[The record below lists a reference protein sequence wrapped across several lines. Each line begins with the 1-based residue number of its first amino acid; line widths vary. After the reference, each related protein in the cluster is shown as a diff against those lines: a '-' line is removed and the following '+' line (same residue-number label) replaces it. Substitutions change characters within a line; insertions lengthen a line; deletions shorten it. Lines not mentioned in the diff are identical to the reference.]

1 MGESDSKAPPAVLEV
16 SVSARTRG
24 FTLIELVITIAV
36 GSVVVA
42 FMAMFIVMP
51 MNAYT
56 AQTRR
61 AALVDESDS
70 ALRFMAR
77 DLRSA
82 LPNSVRTATDGG
94 SVTAIEL
101 LATADGARY
110 QDNGPVA
117 NPALALDFTAAD
129 GAFATTVPFTQ
140 LTLPWTSNTYYLSI
154 YNVGVPG
161 ANAYQSLNVITPAGT
176 TIAITSGASAN
187 QNLVVLNPPFKFAYG
202 SPEKR
207 VYLVSGPVSYLCD
220 TSAGTL
226 TRYMGYTIQSA
237 EPTSAATLAAAGAA
251 SGLIA
256 SNVAACNFVYSAGT
270 AQRNALA
277 TLQIE
282 ITQSGESVQLVNEVQ
297 VVNAP

>member
-1 MGESDSKAPPAVLEV
+1 M
-16 SVSARTRG
+16 RG

-42 FMAMFIVMP
+42 FMALFIVMP

-61 AALVDESDS
+61 ATLVDASDS

-82 LPNSVRTATDGG
+82 LPNSVRVTTSG
-94 SVTAIEL
+94 SVTALEL

-110 QDNGPVA
+110 QDGGPVS
-117 NPALALDFTAAD
+117 NPALVLDFTAPD

-140 LTLPWTSNTYYLSI
+140 LTLPWSSSAYYLSI

-161 ANAYQSLNVITPAGT
+161 ANAYQMTNVITPAGT
-176 TIAITSGASAN
+176 TITISAGAAAN
-187 QNLVVLNPPFKFAYG
+187 QNLVTLNPPFQFAFG

-220 TSAGTL
+220 TAAGTL
-226 TRYMGYTIQSA
+226 TRYSGYAIVSVQPA
-237 EPTSAATLAAAGAA
+237 SAATLAAAGAA
-251 SGLIA
+251 AAL
-256 SNVAACNFVYSAGT
+256 VAANVGGCQFTYSSGT

-277 TLQIE
+277 TLSLQ
-282 ITQSGESVQLVNEVQ
+282 ITQSGESVQLLNEVQ

>member
-1 MGESDSKAPPAVLEV
+1 MRAQLATSRSEA
-16 SVSARTRG
+16 G

-42 FMAMFIVMP
+42 FMALFIVSP
-51 MNAYT
+51 MNAYS

-61 AALVDESDS
+61 AALVDASDS

-82 LPNSVRTATDGG
+82 LPNSVRTRTSG
-94 SVTAIEL
+94 SVTALEL

-140 LTLPWTSNTYYLSI
+140 VALPFASTSYYLVI

-161 ANAYQSLNVITPAGT
+161 ANAYEMLNVITPART
-176 TIAITSGASAN
+176 AIAITAGSTAN
-187 QNLVVLNPPFKFAYG
+187 QDLVTLTPPFQFAYG

-226 TRYMGYTIQSA
+226 TRYSSYAIQLT
-237 EPTSAATLAAAGAA
+237 EPNGGAALAAAGATSA
-251 SGLIA
+251 LVA
-256 SNVAACNFVYSAGT
+256 SNVSACTFTYTPGT
-270 AQRNALA
+270 AQRNSLV
-277 TLQIE
+277 TLTIQIS
-282 ITQSGESVQLVNEVQ
+282 QSGEAVQLLNEVQ